1 MAVTA
6 TATKSSRSKIMHIL
20 QMERPQIV
28 YISPC
33 KKNIFYMV
41 KKKPPMEEFVR
52 ELADSLCNLKTS
64 MPRIIIFCRRYM
76 ECAQMY
82 QLFHHYLGKDF
93 TEPSGISHGIAKC
106 RLVDMYCKCTEPDV
120 KEAIVRAFSLP
131 NGNLR
136 IVIATI
142 AFGMG
147 LDCPDVRQVIHW
159 GPSHDIESYVQE
171 TGRGGRDGFL
181 SCALLFYCD
190 SDNRTSSPLMME
202 YCTLKTC
209 RRTQLFQDFEE
220 SDVRVAACRPCM
232 CCDEC
237 MVTCKCVSCNTGCSI
252 KNAFH
257 CVA

>member
-1 MAVTA
+1 
-6 TATKSSRSKIMHIL
+6 
-20 QMERPQIV
+20 MERPQIV

-33 KKNIFYMV
+33 KNIFYMV
-41 KKKPPMEEFVR
+41 KKKPPMEEFVH
-52 ELADSLCNLKTS
+52 ELADSLCNLKTF
-64 MPRIIIFCRRYM
+64 MPRIIIRRYM

-93 TEPSGISHGIAKC
+93 TVPSGISHGIAKC

-120 KEAIVRAFSLP
+120 KESIVRAFSLP

-147 LDCPDVRQVIHW
+147 LDCPNVRQVIHW

-190 SDNRTSSPLMME
+190 SDNRTSSSLMME

-209 RRTQLFQDFEE
+209 R
-220 SDVRVAACRPCM
+220 
-232 CCDEC
+232 
-237 MVTCKCVSCNTGCSI
+237 
-252 KNAFH
+252 
-257 CVA
+257 